1 MKVLSW
7 NGPKQIDVEERP
19 VPKLK
24 KDEVLVKV
32 DVVGICGSEI
42 EGFLGHNSLRVP
54 PLVMGHEFSGY
65 IEAIGEEANRV
76 KKGAKVVVN
85 PLLTCGECK
94 QCVRG
99 NEPLCENRQI
109 IGIHRSG
116 GFAEYVSVPESA
128 IVEVPESLDSYAA
141 SLAEPLACCFRA
153 VRRALAQHTV
163 PNILIY
169 GAGAIGLLSSFVA
182 KELGAN
188 QIIVADINEDRL
200 QTLKEIG
207 IDHALNNGQDDF
219 EEKLA
224 AIVGNKG
231 IDVVIDAVG
240 FLPTR
245 SQSAKLVNPGG
256 VIMNIGLGIDET
268 PVPINHFI
276 RSEITVLGS
285 FCYSRQDFRDAVQLL
300 VASRVTPNGWT
311 EVRPLEEGQ
320 QSFMDLIEGKVKNSK
335 IFLNVAK

>member
-19 VPKLK
+19 IPQLK
-24 KDEVLVKV
+24 ENEVLVKV

-54 PLVMGHEFSGY
+54 PLVMGHEFSGH
-65 IEAIGEEANRV
+65 IEEL
-76 KKGAKVVVN
+76 GAEVNSLNMGSKVVVN
-85 PLLTCGECK
+85 PLLTCGTCK

-99 NEPLCENRQI
+99 NGPLCENRQI

-116 GFAEYVSVPESA
+116 GFAEYVAVPASS
-128 IVEVPESLDSYAA
+128 IVEVPEKFDSYAA
-141 SLAEPLACCFRA
+141 TLSEPLACCFRA
-153 VRRALAQHTV
+153 VRRAMAQHTV
-163 PNILIY
+163 PNVLIY

-182 KELGAN
+182 KEIGAN
-188 QIIVADINEDRL
+188 NIIVADINEDRL
-200 QTLKEIG
+200 QTLSDIG
-207 IDHALNNGQDDF
+207 IEHALNNGNPDF
-219 EEKLA
+219 EEKLEG
-224 AIVGNKG
+224 IVGNKG
-231 IDVVIDAVG
+231 VDVVIDAVG

-285 FCYSRQDFRDAVQLL
+285 FCYSRQDFWDAVQLL
-300 VASRVTPNGWT
+300 VESKVTPDGWT
-311 EVRPLEEGQ
+311 EVRTLEEGQ
-320 QSFMDLIEGKVKNSK
+320 QSFMELIEGKVKNSK
-335 IFLNVAK
+335 IFLDLKK